1 MLDEYPAIPS
11 DYDISGCSDDSFDDE
26 SWNPESWQIRGIPPG
41 NSSQKNQ
48 VGSQG
53 DPPGASSYVP
63 EPPARVAKFPVR
75 VGGDQEDKEDEPI
88 LDADS
93 KQKWNILDRVTIWF
107 LAAPP
112 PTLKK
117 PSFNLYIIPY
127 KIRCYH

>member
-1 MLDEYPAIPS
+1 M
-11 DYDISGCSDDSFDDE
+11 
-26 SWNPESWQIRGIPPG
+26 
-41 NSSQKNQ
+41 
-48 VGSQG
+48 GSQG

-112 PTLKK
+112 HTQKTSPSTYILSPTKLDATIKILVYNFDFWGSYGPK
-117 PSFNLYIIPY
+117 QAKNLTFLEILP
-127 KIRCYH
+127 

>member
-1 MLDEYPAIPS
+1 M
-11 DYDISGCSDDSFDDE
+11 
-26 SWNPESWQIRGIPPG
+26 
-41 NSSQKNQ
+41 
-48 VGSQG
+48 GSQG